1 MNIAVCEALCLLL
14 SLTVVLACLIILH
27 NKQISLISVLLF
39 IFFFPPLAAFSFLFT
54 YGEFLWKF
62 LFLEG
67 DKFFNLLGAFI

>member
-39 IFFFPPLAAFSFLFT
+39 IFFPPLAAFPFLFT